1 MALIWK
7 IWDRTLDLLAA
18 LSALVIAVMAAGISY
33 DIVLR
38 YMGVRRGAVWVF
50 DFVEYG
56 MLFVTCAMAAY
67 IARAGRH
74 VEVDLLLILLPPRGA
89 RVLRV
94 FSAVAMTAISFTLF
108 RYALRATLQSYDQGS
123 FIFRVVLIPEWM
135 PFAAIAAMFLSLGI
149 EGLRRIWLAL
159 QRPEDGSG
167 VPSEKAF

>member
-7 IWDRTLDLLAA
+7 IWDRLLDLLAA
-18 LSALVIAVMAAGISY
+18 LSALVIAIMAVGICY
-33 DIVLR
+33 DITLR
-38 YMGVRRGAVWVF
+38 YMGVRGGANWVF

-74 VEVDLLLILLPPRGA
+74 VEVDLLLILLPPPAA

-94 FSAVAMTAISFTLF
+94 FAALAMTGIAFTLF
-108 RYALRATLQSYDQGS
+108 RYALRATLQSYNQGS

-135 PFAAIAAMFLSLGI
+135 PFAAITVMFLTLGI
-149 EGLRRIWLAL
+149 EGLRRIWVEL
-159 QRPEDGSG
+159 RRNDDGPTG
-167 VPSEKAF
+167 PSEKAF

>member
-7 IWDRTLDLLAA
+7 IWDRVLDLLAA
-18 LSALVIAVMAAGISY
+18 LSALVIAVMAMGICY
-33 DIVLR
+33 DVTLR
-38 YMGVRRGAVWVF
+38 YLGVRGGANWVF

-56 MLFVTCAMAAY
+56 MLFITCAMAAY

-74 VEVDLLLILLPPRGA
+74 VEVDLLLVLLPPAAA

-94 FSAVAMTAISFTLF
+94 FSALAMTAISFTLF
-108 RYALRATLQSYDQGS
+108 RYALRATLQSYEQGS

-135 PFAAIAAMFLSLGI
+135 PFAGVAVMFLSLGI

-159 QRPEDGSG
+159 QRTEDRPAG
-167 VPSEKAF
+167 PSDKAF